1 MEASNP
7 LRRLGIL
14 EGHVSGRGKS
24 DSSNV
29 QPFLQ
34 HLAVSPQRNVSTL

>member
-1 MEASNP
+1 MEGSDP

-14 EGHVSGRGKS
+14 ERHVSGRGKS
-24 DSSNV
+24 ASSNV

-34 HLAVSPQRNVSTL
+34 HLAVAPQRNVSTL